1 MKKSYSE
8 VVINLEKVTTR
19 LQTLGFG
26 NRISWETF
34 ATELLPTLQRYLP
47 TALDRMEL
55 HKNLVNE
62 LEFKHGFTLENL
74 EQFWNMFYPAMDQPI
89 SEERLQNAAAY
100 QSHSPELISRE

>member
-8 VVINLEKVTTR
+8 VIINLEKVCSR
-19 LQTLGFG
+19 LQTIGYG
-26 NRISWETF
+26 NRISWESF
-34 ATELLPTLQRYLP
+34 AAEILPTLQKFLP

-62 LEFKHGFTLENL
+62 LEFKHGFTLESL
-74 EQFWNMFYPAMDQPI
+74 EQFWNLYYPSMDQPI

-100 QSHSPELISRE
+100 